1 MKRGQGLVCLGELEL
16 ELNQAW
22 RSRILPC
29 QLDLFLHLV
38 SVVKR
43 PYGLQICK
51 EGTYGTM
58 CGPVHLHKG
67 GGLAD
72 G

>member
-1 MKRGQGLVCLGELEL
+1 M
-16 ELNQAW
+16 
-22 RSRILPC
+22 LPC
-29 QLDLFLHLV
+29 QLDLVLHLV

-43 PYGLQICK
+43 PHGLQSCK

-58 CGPVHLHKG
+58 CGPVHLLQG